1 MENQNS
7 FFICFVKTRKK
18 LDKYFKINK
27 IKNKHII
34 DIRKII
40 DEENLDISDES
51 SYKFF
56 KVLIINKI
64 KNARDK
70 GRDIYYIPDFSNS
83 NINILKTISL
93 KEHFKRDFS
102 LFNVL
107 WFYDEFTNSIYIND
121 IVDILPLFDNS
132 QIIQDY

>member
-1 MENQNS
+1 MDNENS

-56 KVLIINKI
+56 KILVINKI

-83 NINILKTISL
+83 NINVLKIISL
-93 KEHFKRDFS
+93 KEHFKRDFT

-107 WFYDEFTNSIYIND
+107 WFYDEFINSIYIND
-121 IVDILPLFDNS
+121 IVDILPLFDNA